1 MLKTKTMLENNKYE
15 LTITID
21 AQTFA
26 EATDKAYLKDRVK
39 MAIPGF
45 RKGKAPRKLL
55 EQYYGAG
62 AFYETAFNALYPK
75 EVEEAVKEAELIA
88 VSQPELNIESIGK
101 DGVEFKAVLW
111 VKPTI
116 EVGEYKGIE
125 VEKPSAEVTED
136 EIKAEIDKAR
146 ERGSRLLTVDGKA
159 ENGHI
164 ASIAFEGFVDGKA
177 FEGGKSD
184 KYDLTLGSGAFIPG
198 FEDQIIGHIAGDEF
212 DVNVQFPNEYGAE
225 QLAGKAAVFKTKLHE
240 VKKKEIPAFDDEFV
254 KDVSEFNTVDEY
266 KNSVRDRLQKA
277 KDDKADEAVGIAV
290 TEKLCELVKG
300 DIPEVMYES
309 AADRAMQDFDYRMRM
324 QGITLEHYMQ
334 LTGMGFEEL
343 RGQFKK
349 QGESRVKSTL
359 ALEKIAE
366 LEKIEVTD
374 EEIEAEFIKEAEKY
388 GRSVDELKKVVAAE
402 DMREDMKTLKAY
414 EFVKNAVVLKPIDE
428 KKTAKAAKKSDDA
441 AEDKPKKAPA
451 KKTAKKETAETTD
464 KEPAAD
470 KAE

>member
-26 EATDKAYLKDRVK
+26 EATDKAYLKDRNK

-55 EQYYGAG
+55 EQYYGQG
-62 AFYETAFNALYPK
+62 AFYETAFNALYPQA
-75 EVEEAVKEAELIA
+75 VEDAVKEAELIA
-88 VSQPELNIESIGK
+88 VSRPELNIESIGK
-101 DGVEFKAVLW
+101 EGVEFKAVLW
-111 VKPTI
+111 TKPTI

-125 VEKPSAEVTED
+125 VEKPSAEVTEE
-136 EIKAEIDKAR
+136 EITAEIDKAR
-146 ERGSRLLTVDGKA
+146 ERGSRILTVDGKA

-164 ASIAFEGFVDGKA
+164 ASIAFEGFVDGVA

-184 KYDLTLGSGAFIPG
+184 KYDLNLGSGAFIPG
-198 FEDQIIGHIAGDEF
+198 FEDQIVGHIAGDEF
-212 DVNVQFPNEYGAE
+212 DVNVDFPNEYGAE

-254 KDVSEFNTVDEY
+254 KDISEFNNVDEY
-266 KNSVRDRLQKA
+266 KNSVRDRLQKT
-277 KDDKADEAVGIAV
+277 KEDKADDAVGMAV

-324 QGITLEHYMQ
+324 QGISIEHYMQ
-334 LTGMGFEEL
+334 LTGMSIDDL
-343 RGQFKK
+343 RAQFKK

-366 LEKIEVTD
+366 LGKIEVTD
-374 EEIEAEFIKEAEKY
+374 EEIEAEFVKEAEKY
-388 GRSVDELKKVVAAE
+388 GRSVDELKKVVSAE

-414 EFVKNAVVLKPIDE
+414 EFVKKAVVLKPADE
-428 KKTAKAAKKSDDA
+428 KSKSG
-441 AEDKPKKAPA
+441 ETSEEKPKKAPA
-451 KKTAKKETAETTD
+451 KKTAKKETTE

>member
-26 EATDKAYLKDRVK
+26 EATDKAYLKDRSR

-55 EQYYGAG
+55 EQYYGEG
-62 AFYETAFNALYPK
+62 AFYETAFNALYPNA
-75 EVEEAVKEAELIA
+75 VEDAVKETGLIA
-88 VSQPELNIESIGK
+88 VSRPELNIESIGK
-101 DGVEFKAVLW
+101 EGVEFKAVLW
-111 VKPTI
+111 TKPTI

-125 VEKPSAEVTED
+125 VEKPSTEVTDD
-136 EIKAEIDKAR
+136 EINAEIDKAR
-146 ERGSRLLTVDGKA
+146 ERGSRILTVDGKA

-164 ASIAFEGFVDGKA
+164 VSIAFEGFVDGKA

-212 DVNVQFPNEYGAE
+212 DVNVEFPNEYGAE

-240 VKKKEIPAFDDEFV
+240 VKKKEIPEFDDEFV
-254 KDVSEFNTVDEY
+254 KDVSEFNQVEEY
-266 KNSVRDRLQKA
+266 MNSVRERLQKA
-277 KDDKADEAVGIAV
+277 KDDKADEAVGTAV
-290 TEKLCELVKG
+290 TEKLCDLVKG
-300 DIPEVMYES
+300 DIPEVMFDS
-309 AADRAMQDFDYRMRM
+309 ASDRAMQDFDYRMRM

-334 LTGMGFEEL
+334 FTGMDIEAMRAKF
-343 RGQFKK
+343 RIQA
-349 QGESRVKSTL
+349 ESRVKSTL

-366 LEKIEVTD
+366 LEKIEITD
-374 EEIEAEFIKEAEKY
+374 EEVEAEFVKEAEKY
-388 GRSVDELKKVVAAE
+388 GRSVDELKKFVTAG
-402 DMREDMKTLKAY
+402 DMREEMRTLKAY
-414 EFVKNAVVLKPIDE
+414 DFVKKAAVVKPAVE
-428 KKTAKAAKKSDDA
+428 KETEKAAEKPDGT
-441 AEDKPKKAPA
+441 AEEKPKKVPA
-451 KKTAKKETAETTD
+451 KKTAAKKDAME
-464 KEPAAD
+464 KGPAAG

>member
-26 EATDKAYLKDRVK
+26 EATDKAYLKDRGK

-55 EQYYGAG
+55 EQYYGEG
-62 AFYETAFNALYPK
+62 AFYETAFNALYPQA
-75 EVEEAVKEAELIA
+75 VEDAVKEAELIA
-88 VSQPELNIESIGK
+88 VSRPELNIESIGK
-101 DGVEFKAVLW
+101 DGVEFKAVIW

-125 VEKPSAEVTED
+125 VEKPSTEVTEE
-136 EIKAEIDKAR
+136 EINAEVDKAR
-146 ERGSRLLTVDGKA
+146 ERGSRILTIDGKA
-159 ENGHI
+159 EKGHI
-164 ASIAFEGFVDGKA
+164 TSIDFEGFVDGTA
-177 FEGGKSD
+177 FEGGKAE
-184 KYDLTLGSGAFIPG
+184 KYDLTLGSGAFITG

-212 DVNVQFPNEYGAE
+212 DVNVEFPNAYGAK
-225 QLAGKAAVFKTKLHE
+225 QLA
-240 VKKKEIPAFDDEFV
+240 
-254 KDVSEFNTVDEY
+254 
-266 KNSVRDRLQKA
+266 
-277 KDDKADEAVGIAV
+277 
-290 TEKLCELVKG
+290 EKLCELVKG
-300 DIPEVMYES
+300 DIPEVMFES
-309 AADRAMQDFDYRMRM
+309 AADRALQDFDYRSRM
-324 QGITLEHYMQ
+324 QGFSLEQYMQ
-334 LTGMGFEEL
+334 MTGMGIEEL

-374 EEIEAEFIKEAEKY
+374 EEIEAEFVKEAEKY
-388 GRSVDELKKVVAAE
+388 GRSADELKKVVSME

-414 EFVKNAVVLKPIDE
+414 ELVKNAASVKPAGE
-428 KKTAKAAKKSDDA
+428 KKTVKATKKADDTTEEKSKKTPAKKPAAKKD
-441 AEDKPKKAPA
+441 
-451 KKTAKKETAETTD
+451 TTE

>member
-26 EATDKAYLKDRVK
+26 EATDKAYLKDRNK

-55 EQYYGAG
+55 EQYYGQG

-75 EVEEAVKEAELIA
+75 AVEDAVSEAELIA
-88 VSQPELNIESIGK
+88 VSRPELNIESIGK
-101 DGVEFKAVLW
+101 EGVEFKAVLW
-111 VKPTI
+111 TKPI
-116 EVGEYKGIE
+116 VEVGEYKGIE
-125 VEKPSAEVTED
+125 VEKPSVEVTED

-146 ERGSRLLTVDGKA
+146 ERGSRMLTVDGKA

-177 FEGGKSD
+177 FEGGKSE
-184 KYDLTLGSGAFIPG
+184 KYDLTIGSGAFIPG

-212 DVNVQFPNEYGAE
+212 DVNVEFPNEYGAE
-225 QLAGKAAVFKTKLHE
+225 QLAGKKAVFKTKLHE
-240 VKKKEIPAFDDEFV
+240 VKKKEIPEFDDEFV
-254 KDVSEFNTVDEY
+254 KDVSEFNTVAEY
-266 KNSVRDRLQKA
+266 EKSVRERLQKT
-277 KDDKADEAVGIAV
+277 KNDKADEAVGIAV

-300 DIPEVMYES
+300 NIPEVMYDT
-309 AADRAMQDFDYRMRM
+309 AADKAMQDFEYRMRM
-324 QGITLEHYMQ
+324 QGISLEHYMQ
-334 LTGMGFEEL
+334 LTGMGIDEL
-343 RGQFKK
+343 RAQFRK

-366 LEKIEVTD
+366 LEKIKVTD
-374 EEIEAEFIKEAEKY
+374 EEIEAEFVKEAEKY
-388 GRSVDELKKVVAAE
+388 GRNVDELKKVVTAE

-414 EFVKNAVVLKPIDE
+414 EFVKNSAILKPAEE
-428 KKTAKAAKKSDDA
+428 KKT
-441 AEDKPKKAPA
+441 EEKPKKAPA
-451 KKTAKKETAETTD
+451 KKTAAKKETAE
-464 KEPAAD
+464 KEPAAE

>member
-21 AQTFA
+21 AKTFA
-26 EATDKAYLKDRVK
+26 DATEKAFYKDRVK
-39 MAIPGF
+39 MTIPGF

-55 EQYYGAG
+55 EDYYGEG
-62 AFYETAFNALYPK
+62 VFYETAFNALYPQA
-75 EVEEAVKEAELIA
+75 VEDAVKETGLIA
-88 VSQPELNIESIGK
+88 VSRPELNIESIGK

-125 VEKPSAEVTED
+125 VEKPSAEVTEE
-136 EIKAEIDKAR
+136 EITAEVDKAR
-146 ERGSRLLTVDGKA
+146 ERGSRILTIDGKA
-159 ENGHI
+159 EKGHI
-164 ASIAFEGFVDGKA
+164 ASIDFEGFVDDKA
-177 FEGGKSD
+177 FEGGKAE

-212 DVNVQFPNEYGAE
+212 DVNVEFPNEYGSE
-225 QLAGKAAVFKTKLHE
+225 QLAGKKAVFKTKLHE

-254 KDVSEFNTVDEY
+254 KDVSEFNTVEEY
-266 KNSVRDRLQKA
+266 KKSIRERLQKE
-277 KDDKADEAVGIAV
+277 KDEKADEAVGIAV

-300 DIPEVMYES
+300 DIPEVMIES
-309 AADRAMQDFDYRMRM
+309 AADKAMQDFDYRMQM

-334 LTGMGFEEL
+334 LTGMGIEEL
-343 RGQFKK
+343 REKFKK

-374 EEIEAEFIKEAEKY
+374 EEVEAEFVKEAEKY
-388 GRSVDELKKVVAAE
+388 GRSADELKKVVTAE

-414 EFVKNAVVLKPIDE
+414 ELVKNAASVKTADG
-428 KKTAKAAKKSDDA
+428 KKTAKAVKKPDDA
-441 AEDKPKKAPA
+441 AEEKPKKAPA
-451 KKTAKKETAETTD
+451 KKTTAKKEPAE
-464 KEPAAD
+464 KEPAEG

>member
-26 EATDKAYLKDRVK
+26 EATDKAYLKDRNK

-55 EQYYGAG
+55 EQYYGQG

-75 EVEEAVKEAELIA
+75 AVEDAVSEAELIA
-88 VSQPELNIESIGK
+88 VSRPELNIESIGK
-101 DGVEFKAVLW
+101 EGVEFKAVLW
-111 VKPTI
+111 TKPI
-116 EVGEYKGIE
+116 VEVGEYKGIE
-125 VEKPSAEVTED
+125 VEKPSVEVTED

-146 ERGSRLLTVDGKA
+146 ERGSRMLTVDGKA

-164 ASIAFEGFVDGKA
+164 ESIAFEGFVDGKA
-177 FEGGKSD
+177 FEGGKSE
-184 KYDLTLGSGAFIPG
+184 KYDLTIGSGAFIPG

-212 DVNVQFPNEYGAE
+212 DVNVEFPNEYGAE
-225 QLAGKAAVFKTKLHE
+225 QLAGKKAVFKTKLHE
-240 VKKKEIPAFDDEFV
+240 VKKKEIPEFDDEFV
-254 KDVSEFNTVDEY
+254 KDVSEFNTVAEY
-266 KNSVRDRLQKA
+266 EKSVRERLQKT
-277 KDDKADEAVGIAV
+277 KNDKADEAVGIAV

-300 DIPEVMYES
+300 NIPEVMYDT
-309 AADRAMQDFDYRMRM
+309 AADKAMQDFEYRMRM
-324 QGITLEHYMQ
+324 QGISLEHYMQ
-334 LTGMGFEEL
+334 LTGMGIDEL
-343 RGQFKK
+343 RAQFRK

-366 LEKIEVTD
+366 LEKIKVTD
-374 EEIEAEFIKEAEKY
+374 EEIEAEFVKEAEKY
-388 GRSVDELKKVVAAE
+388 GRNVDELKKVVTAE

-414 EFVKNAVVLKPIDE
+414 EFVKNSAILKPAEE
-428 KKTAKAAKKSDDA
+428 KKT
-441 AEDKPKKAPA
+441 EEKPKKAPA
-451 KKTAKKETAETTD
+451 KKTAAKKETAE
-464 KEPAAD
+464 KEPAAE

>member
-55 EQYYGAG
+55 EQYYGEG
-62 AFYETAFNALYPK
+62 AFYETAFNALYPQA
-75 EVEEAVKEAELIA
+75 VEDAVKEAELIA
-88 VSQPELNIESIGK
+88 VSRPELNIESIGK
-101 DGVEFKAVLW
+101 DGVEFKAVIW

-125 VEKPSAEVTED
+125 VEKPSTEVTEE
-136 EIKAEIDKAR
+136 EINAEVDKAR
-146 ERGSRLLTVDGKA
+146 ERGSRILTIDGKA
-159 ENGHI
+159 EKGHI
-164 ASIAFEGFVDGKA
+164 TSIDFEGFVDGTA
-177 FEGGKSD
+177 FEGGKAE

-212 DVNVQFPNEYGAE
+212 DVNVEFPNEYGAE
-225 QLAGKAAVFKTKLHE
+225 QLAGKKAVFKTKLHE
-240 VKKKEIPAFDDEFV
+240 VKKKEIPELDDEFV

-266 KNSVRDRLQKA
+266 KNSIRERLQKD
-277 KDDKADEAVGIAV
+277 KESKADDAIGMAV

-300 DIPEVMYES
+300 DIPEVMFES
-309 AADRAMQDFDYRMRM
+309 AADRALQDFDYRSRM
-324 QGITLEHYMQ
+324 QGFSLEQYMQ
-334 LTGMGFEEL
+334 MTGMGIDEL
-343 RGQFKK
+343 RGQFRK

-374 EEIEAEFIKEAEKY
+374 EEIEAEFVKEAEKY
-388 GRSVDELKKVVAAE
+388 GRSADELKKVVSAE

-414 EFVKNAVVLKPIDE
+414 ELVKNAASVKPAGE
-428 KKTAKAAKKSDDA
+428 KKTAKATKKADDT
-441 AEDKPKKAPA
+441 AEEKPKKTPA
-451 KKTAKKETAETTD
+451 KKPAAKKDTTE

>member
-21 AQTFA
+21 EQTFA
-26 EATDKAYLKDRVK
+26 DSTEKAYLKDRNK

-55 EQYYGAG
+55 EQYYGQG
-62 AFYETAFNALYPK
+62 AFYETAFNMLYPK
-75 EVEEAVKEAELIA
+75 AVEEAVKEAELIA
-88 VSQPELNIESIGK
+88 VSRPELNIESIGK
-101 DGVEFKAVLW
+101 EGVEFKAVLW
-111 VKPTI
+111 TKPAI

-125 VEKPSAEVTED
+125 VDKPSAEITED
-136 EIKAEIDKAR
+136 EVKAEIDKAR
-146 ERGSRLLTVDGKA
+146 ERGSRTLTVDGKA

-177 FEGGKSD
+177 FEGGKSE
-184 KYDLTLGSGAFIPG
+184 KYDLTIGSGAFIPG

-212 DVNVQFPNEYGAE
+212 DVNVEFPNEYGAE
-225 QLAGKAAVFKTKLHE
+225 QLAGKKAVFKTKLQE
-240 VKKKEIPAFDDEFV
+240 VKKKEIPEFDDEFV
-254 KDVSEFNTVDEY
+254 KDVSEFNTVAEY
-266 KNSVRDRLQKA
+266 EKSVRDRIKKA
-277 KDDKADEAVGIAV
+277 KNDKADEAVGIAV

-300 DIPEVMYES
+300 DVPEVMYDT
-309 AADRAMQDFDYRMRM
+309 AADKAMQDFEYRMRM
-324 QGITLEHYMQ
+324 QGISLEHYMQ
-334 LTGMGFEEL
+334 LTGMGIEEL
-343 RGQFKK
+343 RAQFRK

-374 EEIEAEFIKEAEKY
+374 EEIEAEFVKEAEKY
-388 GRSVDELKKVVAAE
+388 GRNVDELKKVVTAE

-414 EFVKNAVVLKPIDE
+414 EFVKNSAVLKPADE
-428 KKTAKAAKKSDDA
+428 KKTD
-441 AEDKPKKAPA
+441 EKPKKAPA
-451 KKTAKKETAETTD
+451 KKTAAKKETAE
-464 KEPAAD
+464 KESAAE